1 MSYADQPWEAR
12 VGVLGDKAEAEFEA
26 RSRLGFVRT
35 GLKRP
40 PIRVRDLHPYVA
52 QLPDYL
58 TTKGWIE
65 VMGMGEDGILKL
77 KIKKLEALN
86 YWGLLMPLV
95 LWVWDS
101 HKKRHTEVPL
111 ERLNDLAVSA
121 KIGFF
126 PEGTPYYEL
135 HAGGLFSGA
144 PPDAAQ

>member
-1 MSYADQPWEAR
+1 LKYSSQPWESR
-12 VGVLGDKAEAEFEA
+12 LGTLGDPAETEFEA
-26 RSRLGFVRT
+26 RSKLGFVRI

-40 PIRVRDLHPYVA
+40 PIRVRDLHPYVR

-58 TTKGWIE
+58 TTNGWVE

-77 KIKKLEALN
+77 KVIKLEALN
-86 YWGLLMPLV
+86 FWGLLMPLT

-101 HKKRHTEVPL
+101 HKKRYAKVSL

-135 HAGGLFSGA
+135 RIPEALFTKE
-144 PPDAAQ
+144 AA